1 MEAEMSQAS
10 GTLLIANEFQDRYH
24 RSGSTHGARR
34 MNPSPDK
41 ASSNATPAAGE
52 QLGRCAR
59 GWSGWV
65 TGLAPTDALTIPWV
79 EMERRLLEM
88 GFVEGARVEILHEGP
103 FGRDP
108 LAVRVDDLTVAL
120 RRREAD
126 VVLVAEG

>member
-1 MEAEMSQAS
+1 MIPTRLSAFDAAAS
-10 GTLLIANEFQDRYH
+10 ADTR
-24 RSGSTHGARR
+24 
-34 MNPSPDK
+34 
-41 ASSNATPAAGE
+41 
-52 QLGRCAR
+52 LGRCAR

-65 TGLAPTDALTIPWV
+65 TGLAPTDGLTIPWS

-88 GFVEGARVEILHEGP
+88 GFVEGAKVEILHEGP

-126 VVLVAEG
+126 VVLDRKSVV

>member
-1 MEAEMSQAS
+1 MSQTSA
-10 GTLLIANEFQDRYH
+10 TLLIANDCQDRYH
-24 RSGSTHGARR
+24 RSGPTHRARP
-34 MNPSPDK
+34 MIPTPEQ
-41 ASSNATPAAGE
+41 AFAGATPTPVE
-52 QLGRCAR
+52 RLGRRSR

-65 TGLAPTDALTIPWV
+65 TGLTPTEGLTIPWA

-126 VVLVAEG
+126 VVLVSEG

>member
-1 MEAEMSQAS
+1 MIPTRESAFAAPA
-10 GTLLIANEFQDRYH
+10 GAPLDR
-24 RSGSTHGARR
+24 
-34 MNPSPDK
+34 
-41 ASSNATPAAGE
+41 
-52 QLGRCAR
+52 LGRRSR

-65 TGLAPTDALTIPWV
+65 TGLTPTDALTIPWT